1 MSTEETA
8 LRERLSTELA
18 EGTDGIDDLSTQDRK
33 YLLEKWLELVQKEGP
48 GNNEHGR

>member
-18 EGTDGIDDLSTQDRK
+18 EGTDGIDDLSTGDRE
-33 YLLEKWLELVQKEGP
+33 YLLEEWLKLIKKERQSED
-48 GNNEHGR
+48 EHGL